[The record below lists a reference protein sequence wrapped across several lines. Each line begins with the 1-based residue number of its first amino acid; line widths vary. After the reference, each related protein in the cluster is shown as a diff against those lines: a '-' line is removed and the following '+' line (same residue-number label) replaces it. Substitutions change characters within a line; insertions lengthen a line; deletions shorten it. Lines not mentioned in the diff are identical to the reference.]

1 MFDKKS
7 GWISVIVKLIEIMK
21 MVLYFKIIL
30 IFEENIRVYCFQV
43 YGKVVIENYFSVKI
57 LKNI

>member
-30 IFEENIRVYCFQV
+30 TFEENIRVYCFQV